1 MRSLGRWVNAVTASA
16 ALAMASAGGV
26 AAGGCV
32 HTGAGVARRAAY
44 HERRAEDLAHL
55 QEANVEKLL
64 ANESRDDVVVRVAAV
79 SIVVDTAG
87 PNYVPEVTRATI
99 LGIVSEFGSFLLSW
113 ASVVVFRAQCDQ
125 LYVPGEYLSIG
136 IPAESNLDSVLSSRC
151 LVCRPSYLR
160 VCRVLSLTPSL

>member
-44 HERRAEDLAHL
+44 HERPRRAEDRAHL
-55 QEANVEKLL
+55 QEVNVEKLL

-79 SIVVDTAG
+79 SIVLDTEG
-87 PNYVPEVTRATI
+87 PNYVPEVRRATKYYRRK
-99 LGIVSEFGSFLLSW
+99 L
-113 ASVVVFRAQCDQ
+113 
-125 LYVPGEYLSIG
+125 
-136 IPAESNLDSVLSSRC
+136 
-151 LVCRPSYLR
+151 
-160 VCRVLSLTPSL
+160 

>member
-1 MRSLGRWVNAVTASA
+1 MSLQQEFQGSRVMRSLGRWVNAVTASA

-32 HTGAGVARRAAY
+32 HTGAGVARGAAY
-44 HERRAEDLAHL
+44 HERRDEDRAHL

-87 PNYVPEVTRATI
+87 PNYVPEVTRATKRQR
-99 LGIVSEFGSFLLSW
+99 
-113 ASVVVFRAQCDQ
+113 RARQQQEAREEQATAHPYDTLC
-125 LYVPGEYLSIG
+125 Y
-136 IPAESNLDSVLSSRC
+136 A
-151 LVCRPSYLR
+151 LR
-160 VCRVLSLTPSL
+160 YGTL